1 MTPLHICNT
10 MSSSIIAVQTEHLH
24 CNKLELPSK
33 LTNGRICAAKGMLV
47 CSLVG
52 NAREIILARVLS
64 DISLPSD
71 AFDAESIPRRC
82 ALALWGILPRIA
94 FAPLCATCPNNIG
107 ISDGRIFRISE
118 RNKRGEDSE
127 REDKLIHDDTLL
139 SVQTNV

>member
-1 MTPLHICNT
+1 
-10 MSSSIIAVQTEHLH
+10 
-24 CNKLELPSK
+24 
-33 LTNGRICAAKGMLV
+33 MLV

-52 NAREIILARVLS
+52 NAREIILPRILRN
-64 DISLPSD
+64 ISLSGN
-71 AFDAESIPRRC
+71 AFDAKRIPRRC
-82 ALALWGILPRIA
+82 AFTLWGILPRIA

-107 ISDGRIFRISE
+107 IRDGRIFRISE